1 LENRREGPGP
11 PEERGLP
18 REFDDFLLFSIMSSR
33 DMSRAVVVI
42 FQLPFSLSLA
52 ECTRSRRQNC
62 GNREREGLE
71 EEREARVSSHHHY
84 LILSSSLLYYIIK
97 IIENNN
103 KS

>member
-1 LENRREGPGP
+1 MFPARLENRREGPGP

-42 FQLPFSLSLA
+42 FSITFLPLSLA
-52 ECTRSRRQNC
+52 ERTRSRRQNC

-84 LILSSSLLYYIIK
+84 LIISS
-97 IIENNN
+97 
-103 KS
+103 